1 MRRGVVTTVDGSKFS
16 LTVTFPKS
24 HGNMTSIL
32 RILQSFQD
40 SPASLTVNGATAEIS
55 VRHLGEWQATNCVTR
70 LSQALIPGL
79 EQCSTELRITLS
91 GDRTG
96 RKDGIGSQSSTP
108 RSGRG

>member
-1 MRRGVVTTVDGSKFS
+1 MRQGVHIMADGSRFS

-32 RILQSFQD
+32 HILQSSPD
-40 SPASLTVNGATAEIS
+40 CPASLTVNGDTAEIS
-55 VRHLGEWQATNCVTR
+55 IRHLGEWQATNCVTR

-91 GDRTG
+91 ADRTG
-96 RKDGIGSQSSTP
+96 RKDGTGSRNSTP
-108 RSGRG
+108 